1 MLLVLGTICLVS
13 GLNLT
18 KKQTILKTW
27 VKTTGVVL
35 DSRITTYYKY
45 ITLKKPVLLYFRLEV
60 IYEYKVENKIYR
72 SNKVGLL
79 GDYESSSKSEIERLH
94 NEYKK
99 GDKIIVYYNPENQSQ
114 SILIKD
120 DYEGAYFASTL
131 LFVGITSLGLL
142 LFIFVSYIREFYV
155 SIYAQKF
162 FKKKKS
168 NGA

>member
-1 MLLVLGTICLVS
+1 MLFVLGTICLVS

-99 GDKIIVYYNPENQSQ
+99 GVRLS
-114 SILIKD
+114 
-120 DYEGAYFASTL
+120 
-131 LFVGITSLGLL
+131 
-142 LFIFVSYIREFYV
+142 R
-155 SIYAQKF
+155 
-162 FKKKKS
+162 
-168 NGA
+168 